1 MLARTDSRA
10 RALFLL
16 IIASLLAMAIGGRL
30 VWWQVVQ
37 QDWLA
42 TMALNQ
48 LAQQQTIPA
57 ERGEI
62 RDANGVLLATS
73 VDLQSIFA
81 TPAKYAD
88 AQQAQLVADQ
98 IAPVLGLSAAELGQ
112 RLASRDPWTWLK
124 RRVDPSTAGRVR
136 ALNLPGIGMIP
147 ETKRVYPVSGASPN
161 STIAA
166 QVLGFVSVDGCAG
179 PGDRDYDPSCHAG
192 QAGLEYAEDALLA
205 GQVGSVTAQ
214 EDVAGRR
221 IADSVFSLRDP
232 VDGADVRLTIDSGL
246 QHLLEARLWDTYQRN
261 HAKGVTGIVMDVH
274 TGAIKAMANFP
285 TFNANDYAHTDPAL
299 FKNPAVSRQ
308 YEPGSVMKAF
318 TISAALDA
326 GAITVNDTFKDDNNL
341 RIADVRIQNADR
353 YRFPYGHGEITPGQ
367 VLKLSNNVG
376 AAKIGLTL
384 GGQKLYDAF
393 KRFGFGA
400 PTGIEIA
407 GEASGVVWDP
417 AGPRGSGDLTTAQNS
432 FGQGLSVTAAQ
443 LVAGYAAIA
452 NGGTLVTPHVI
463 AGWTDAQGVEHD
475 ARVPAGERIMRE
487 ETAHTVLGLLI
498 GAVDDGVANLA
509 QVPGYSI
516 AGKTGTAEV
525 AGPVDRQVPD
535 GVDANGKAK
544 YRTVTH
550 YEYVHGWIDS
560 SFIGIMP
567 ASDPQLVT
575 LILIHR
581 PATWGQYVVAER
593 PDQVFH
599 KLAPQIFDYL
609 AIPPDRP
616 TPPVADR

>member
-1 MLARTDSRA
+1 MLARTDSRV
-10 RALFLL
+10 RALVLL
-16 IIASLLAMAIGGRL
+16 VLVALVASAIGLRL
-30 VWWQVVQ
+30 AWWQVAQ
-37 QDWLA
+37 HDWLA

-73 VDLQSIFA
+73 VELQSVFA
-81 TPAKYAD
+81 TPSTYHTRDEAASVAAQVGPILGMDKAD
-88 AQQAQLVADQ
+88 LT
-98 IAPVLGLSAAELGQ
+98 E
-112 RLASRDPWTWLK
+112 RLASGEPWMWLK
-124 RRVDPSTAGRVR
+124 RRVDPWIADRIRT
-136 ALNLPGIGMIP
+136 LDLPGIGMLP

-161 STIAA
+161 TTIAA
-166 QVLGFVSVDGCAG
+166 QVLGFVNVDGDG
-179 PGDRDYDPSCHAG
+179 K
-192 QAGLEYAEDALLA
+192 AGLEYTENSLLA
-205 GQVGSVTAQ
+205 GQPGSVTAQ

-221 IADSVFSLRDP
+221 IADSVFQLKDP
-232 VDGADVRLTIDSGL
+232 TNGANVRLTIDSGL
-246 QHLLEARLWDTYQRN
+246 QHLLEVRLWDTYQRN

-274 TGAIKAMANFP
+274 TGAIKAMASFP
-285 TFNANDYAHTDPAL
+285 SFDANDYAHTDPAL
-299 FKNPAVSRQ
+299 FTNPAVSRQ

-326 GAITVNDTFKDDNNL
+326 GAITINDTFKDDNNL
-341 RIADVRIQNADR
+341 RIGKVRIQNADR
-353 YRFPYGHGEITPGQ
+353 YQHPWGHGEITPGQ

-376 AAKIGLTL
+376 AAKIGLKL
-384 GGQKLYDAF
+384 GGQRLYQAF

-407 GEASGVVWDP
+407 GEAKGVVWDP
-417 AGPRGSGDLTTAQNS
+417 SGPRGSGDLTTAQNA
-432 FGQGLSVTAAQ
+432 FGQGLSVTAVQ

-452 NGGTLVTPHVI
+452 NGGTLVAPHVV
-463 AGWTDAQGVEHD
+463 AGWTDAAGVEHD
-475 ARVPAGERIMRE
+475 AKVAPGERIMRE

-525 AGPVDRQVPD
+525 AGPVEKRVPD
-535 GVDANGKAK
+535 GIDAKGKQK
-544 YRTVTH
+544 YRTVTR
-550 YEYVHGWIDS
+550 YEYIHGWIDS

-581 PATWGQYVVAER
+581 PDTWGQYVVAER

-609 AIPPDRP
+609 AIPPDRS
-616 TPPVADR
+616 TGPVAER